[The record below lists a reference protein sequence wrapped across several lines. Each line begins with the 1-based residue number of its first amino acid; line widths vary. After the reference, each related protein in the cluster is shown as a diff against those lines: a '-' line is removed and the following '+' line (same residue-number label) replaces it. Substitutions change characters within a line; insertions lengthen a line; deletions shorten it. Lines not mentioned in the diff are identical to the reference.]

1 MPRRVLLCP
10 IARPSKMDAV
20 QTTDE
25 DIWAMRN
32 RYVLAFVFLASLV
45 NAVPSRAE
53 FHPIKW
59 RSDPM
64 QDDIMGSGSEVQ
76 SERKLRV
83 QAATRRDAANDEAA
97 AGWRDLAKRVRRLA
111 AQVPDQERQM
121 LLDLADEYDARATRL
136 EQTRSV

>member
-1 MPRRVLLCP
+1 
-10 IARPSKMDAV
+10 
-20 QTTDE
+20 
-25 DIWAMRN
+25 MRN
-32 RYVLAFVFLASLV
+32 RYVLAFVFFASLV

-53 FHPIKW
+53 FRPIKW

-64 QDDIMGSGSEVQ
+64 QDDIMGSGYEVQ

-97 AGWRDLAKRVRRLA
+97 EGWRDLAKRVRRLA

-136 EQTRSV
+136 EQTRSA